1 MKQKSKSL
9 ILNDIMTKIDEQ
21 LASIPSF
28 DFDGTPIE
36 DSLNLD
42 MHIDGIANVYFK
54 DGIGRKHYIVD
65 KTVAT
70 ILVFD
75 EIEERKNE
83 PTKEDE
89 YGNHTRTKE

>member
-1 MKQKSKSL
+1 M
-9 ILNDIMTKIDEQ
+9 
-21 LASIPSF
+21 
-28 DFDGTPIE
+28 
-36 DSLNLD
+36 
-42 MHIDGIANVYFK
+42 YFK